1 MLTIELRVLVY
12 YHCLPLLK
20 SLFFPNK
27 FQHGS
32 GGAPAVLIMDG
43 LITHH
48 GYVNLQGGSTPGK
61 NVCFIIHHAIR
72 KCPCWLHEPAALNG
86 KQTFL
91 HNFYQIGDMTGT
103 LATGGVLGA
112 TGLQIAPS
120 EANA

>member
-1 MLTIELRVLVY
+1 MVRPTNLFSVVSNGVSLVLTIELRVLVY

-61 NVCFIIHHAIR
+61 NVLFTAR
-72 KCPCWLHEPAALNG
+72 YP
-86 KQTFL
+86 QVSV
-91 HNFYQIGDMTGT
+91 
-103 LATGGVLGA
+103 LA
-112 TGLQIAPS
+112 S
-120 EANA
+120 